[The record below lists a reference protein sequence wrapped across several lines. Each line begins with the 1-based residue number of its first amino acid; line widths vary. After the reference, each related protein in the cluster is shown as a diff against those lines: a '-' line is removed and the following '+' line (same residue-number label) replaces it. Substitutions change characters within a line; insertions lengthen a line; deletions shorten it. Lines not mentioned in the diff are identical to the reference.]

1 MKNMEVSPE
10 LKALLAGTGLEG
22 PEALESLK
30 IIMAKSL
37 QPILEKRIRAEMD
50 LLMEAKLE

>member
-1 MKNMEVSPE
+1 MEVSPE